1 MSFEYL
7 TKDFI
12 FDNTTSLRVIEE
24 VPTYYI
30 FPTVYIIYCKKT
42 KKAYVGETTNIPQ
55 RIKNHLNNPEKNQL
69 KNIKIIFSPYFN
81 KSSVL
86 DIESNL
92 IQNMIADKQF
102 TLING
107 NDGIAN
113 HQYYQKNE
121 YEDTFKDIWKNLQFE
136 KLVKN
141 DLLDIQ
147 NSDLFKYSP
156 YKTLSEDQYN
166 AIREYL
172 YLLNHKEIKN
182 TTFIQGS
189 AGTGKTILAVYLI
202 KLLLSEI
209 SDDELAD
216 NFEVNSLVE
225 LAQEVKNK
233 LKKNKDKLKIAF
245 VIPMTSLRK
254 TLKKVLKSIYG
265 LSQNMVIGPNELS
278 KDYYDLII
286 VDEAHRLKRRKNIT
300 GYKEFD
306 KTNKYFDLE
315 KEKGTELDWVMLSSD
330 NQLFFYDEKQ
340 SIRPTDVEKEK
351 FDLIKTNASV
361 IKLKSQM
368 RVEGGEDYIQFV
380 DKLLSD
386 TKDLSPWKETNNYEL
401 KIFTSMKDIIA
412 SLSKKEKEYG
422 LCRLI
427 SGYSWKW
434 ISNKSSSPDV
444 IIDDVPLYWNRT
456 SQDWINSTNQMNEMG
471 CIHTTQGYDLNYSG
485 VIFGSDITYNENT
498 KQIEII
504 KENYYDRNG
513 KAGISIEQLHDY
525 IINIYKTIMYRGIKG
540 TYIYCYDKKLEAFFK
555 TYIPINETKINMNL
569 YEQSGNQINNAFEN
583 DLLVAEPKVRYG
595 KK

>member
-12 FDNTTSLRVIEE
+12 FDYTTSLKVVEE
-24 VPTYYI
+24 VPSYYI
-30 FPTVYIIYCKKT
+30 FPTVYIIYSKKT
-42 KKAYVGETTNIPQ
+42 KKAYVGESTNIPQ
-55 RIKNHLNNPEKNQL
+55 RIKNHLQHPQKNQL
-69 KNIKIIFSPYFN
+69 ENIKIIFSPYFN

-86 DIESNL
+86 DIEANL

-102 TLING
+102 TLINS
-107 NDGIAN
+107 NYGIAHHN
-113 HQYYQKNE
+113 YYQKNE
-121 YEDTFKDIWKNLQFE
+121 YENTFKDIWKNLQFE

-141 DLLDIQ
+141 DLLDIK

-156 YKTLSEDQYN
+156 YKTLSEDQYD
-166 AIREYL
+166 AIKEYL
-172 YLLNHKEIKN
+172 YLLNHNEIKN

-209 SDDELAD
+209 SQDELED
-216 NFEVNSLVE
+216 NFEVSSLIE
-225 LAQEVKNK
+225 LAQEVKSK
-233 LKKNKDKLKIAF
+233 LKKNKEQLKIAF

-254 TLKKVLKSIYG
+254 TLKKVFKSIYG
-265 LSQNMVIGPNELS
+265 LSQSMVIGPNELS
-278 KDYYDLII
+278 KDSYDLII

-300 GYKEFD
+300 GYQEFD
-306 KTNKYFDLE
+306 KTNKHFDLN

-330 NQLFFYDEKQ
+330 TQLFFYDEKQ

-351 FDLIKTNASV
+351 FDLLKLNATV

-380 DKLLSD
+380 DKLLSSED
-386 TKDLSPWKETNNYEL
+386 DLILWEQTNKYEL
-401 KIFTSMKDIIA
+401 KIFTSMKDMINI
-412 SLSKKEKEYG
+412 LTKKEKEYG

-434 ISNKSSSPDV
+434 ISSKSSSPDV
-444 IIDDVPLYWNRT
+444 ILDEIPLYWNRT
-456 SQDWINSTNQMNEMG
+456 SQDWINSTTQMNEMG

-485 VIFGSDITYNENT
+485 VIFGSDITYNEET

-513 KAGISIEQLHDY
+513 KAGITTDQLHDY

-540 TYIYCYDKKLEAFFK
+540 TYVYCYDKKLEAFFK
-555 TYIPINETKINMNL
+555 RYIPIYELKESNNE
-569 YEQSGNQINNAFEN
+569 INNNSGN
-583 DLLVAEPKVRYG
+583 DLLVAEPKIVYG
-595 KK
+595 DK